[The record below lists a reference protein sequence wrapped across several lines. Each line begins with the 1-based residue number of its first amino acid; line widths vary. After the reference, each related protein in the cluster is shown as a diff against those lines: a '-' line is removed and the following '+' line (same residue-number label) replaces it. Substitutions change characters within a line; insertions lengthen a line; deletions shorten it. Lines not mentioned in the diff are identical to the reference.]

1 MEWILSAGAAALAGV
16 FASMGLGGGVVL
28 MIYLRL
34 VAGLPQLAAQGINL
48 AFFLP
53 VGLVA
58 VVIHTRSGLL
68 SWKNVAW
75 CVPPGLAGAVV
86 AGLLVD
92 RLPESLLGK
101 AFACLLLFIG
111 VREILATFK
120 KEAEDS

>member
-1 MEWILSAGAAALAGV
+1 MEWMMSAGAALLAGV

-28 MIYLRL
+28 MIYLRM
-34 VAGLPQLAAQGINL
+34 AAELPQLTAQGINL

-58 VVIHTRSGLL
+58 AVIHTRSGLL

-75 CVPPGLAGAVV
+75 CVPAGLAGAAA
-86 AGLLVD
+86 AGLLVS
-92 RLPESLLGK
+92 RLPENLLSK

-111 VREILATFK
+111 VREILAAFK
-120 KEAEDS
+120 KEES